1 MKSRNIAQSSECLYS
16 FGMPFRHLLPI
27 AVVLLAVRAAPA
39 QRITSPYRFIDT
51 KQHAGAFVGTI
62 SGGKGAVGLGSKSGP
77 AAGLRYGLGIGGAFM
92 VEAEAVYFPT
102 SHAVLDTVVVDSAF
116 TQLGT
121 ADQTLVVGTAALR
134 LNLTGSRT
142 WHGLQPYA
150 LLGGGAVIQARR
162 DRAAVEMAPV
172 DARYDFGT
180 SFAGTLG
187 AGIEVFPSQRLA
199 IRVDGR
205 NLLWKIKTPAALLRS
220 SIGTTLPT
228 DEWAYNLMASVGVSI
243 HF

>member
-1 MKSRNIAQSSECLYS
+1 MH
-16 FGMPFRHLLPI
+16 FRHLLPI
-27 AVVLLAVRAAPA
+27 AVLLLAARAGTA

-51 KQHAGAFVGTI
+51 KQAAGPFVGTI

-77 AAGLRYGLGIGGAFM
+77 AAGLRYGMGLGGAFA
-92 VEAEAVYFPT
+92 VEVEGLYFPT

-116 TQLGT
+116 NQLGT

-134 LNLTGSRT
+134 VNLTGSRT

-150 LLGGGAVIQARR
+150 AFGGGAVIQLKH
-162 DRAAVEMAPV
+162 DRTEVEKAPV

-187 AGIEVFPSQRLA
+187 AGIELFPSQRLA

-228 DEWAYNLMASVGVSI
+228 DEWGYNLMASVGVSI